1 MSSIDGKVT
10 GLNSDV
16 YKTLQTIKSRN
27 AGPLTAQDTQ
37 ELKAAIE
44 KGGIDES
51 EKDLLQE
58 LLAGNNE
65 VQVYAEGA
73 EFGPDGL
80 KFQGVGEDAKKSLTD
95 LSPVEKL
102 ADPNHPT
109 TEGESSSDAGHLG
122 ALSHEKDPE
131 KFAHHAEEILH
142 AKFGLKSD
150 TAGSIAK
157 NLFVAM
163 HDKDPVKKAKAIAEI
178 IVRLNE
184 TPEGK
189 KALQRIVAPLIS
201 GLPEKSPLRNIMTKL
216 FADKASSDSRI
227 GFLATV
233 MNGKFEGLKDVRAM
247 YELIQD
253 FGPDVKALM
262 PENLKQH
269 VEKLETLFGKE
280 LGKHAKEV
288 LQKVLPLGES
298 SDLVKATLKMITGD
312 GVTKVGAGV
321 DFLKAVGK
329 RIVGSDNKT
338 LAAITDFL
346 KIDTRTGNN
355 IRHLLDPHAPV
366 QLRAEALE
374 HLMATFFGHKHG
386 EHFEPGR
393 LQKLMDTFGVKDA
406 GAAIAHAEAH
416 PSQPHG
422 ETPKVEGEPPK
433 VEGEAPKVDGQPP
446 KVEGEPPKVDGEP
459 PKVEGE
465 APRVDGEPP
474 KTGDVPGTSAAT
486 DVATTELTA
495 AEKMAAREAKMAE
508 TAERLGLSPES
519 RAALKKVLSSEK
531 VDEAAFE
538 QGLKMFERLGAAE
551 SEAALKVLQHMEG
564 EIASRIFTNG
574 HLGEKVLQGIVK
586 MLPAMEKIGMS
597 MLELAP
603 KLAKGVGK
611 VLPVAGALVS
621 GYDAVRLGTI
631 AATGKDLTGKEYKD
645 PDVRALALLGAG
657 ANGLDTALA
666 ILEATGVGNIDLPVQ
681 LGLAGVEVAIDIMV
695 EYYNEHP
702 EKMPPELRLGIKAAA
717 LGVAVAAPLVLPPA
731 GLAATA
737 AVVNIYGLDGTIDIA
752 TELTRLTGETA
763 LNGINKLHELQ
774 AKALDRGL
782 EGLTGD
788 INGLA
793 DVIRNPEKYA
803 AQLGKSVEEVM
814 GQAADMLQAA
824 ASKGVDAAKKV
835 YDVLK
840 DVATNPGAYAQK
852 AVDFAVQTGIKIG
865 NEVSQA
871 VGAAGTFLKDMTTK
885 GAMALADGYQ
895 ALYKMGAQGVV
906 AAKGLLNSALNKG
919 GELAQSAIDLAKDI
933 ATNPGKYGE
942 MAGQMAA
949 EAVIALRD
957 FAIKGAGKAADA
969 LIALKDMAVH
979 GVEGAVEGLKNI
991 VAAGG
996 AMAVKTLEFIKDA
1009 PGHIAT
1015 AIGEGLQ
1022 AAYRTGKAGL
1032 EVAKWVVNNPQA
1044 ALEKL
1049 GDAGQKVLES
1059 TRDFLVNTAQ
1069 TVKGKAG
1076 EAVAYLED
1084 LHKRTGAALG
1094 RFGDTVVDLM
1104 KKGVD
1109 VSQEVVGRYWDVIK
1123 KRGPEL
1129 ADALGNLGQ
1138 AGLDLMSK
1146 IGRLHADAA
1155 KWAVDGLVNTV
1166 SNAGA
1171 AAKSYAL
1178 QKLNEMGATDAIVKL
1193 VNQGKAAVADLKR
1206 MGSEAIAAIKKY
1218 GSPEALGKLLE
1229 SGRVK
1234 ASEMVNTLM
1243 SQGADGI
1250 RKLMATAQ
1258 HYGGLAKEFIGK
1270 VMAEMGSAWEQSGI
1284 TNGYQPLRDLI
1295 GKYISQAAAAGGE
1308 AAAWMKQQLGDALHT
1323 LDKNME
1329 RAQQGNWIV
1338 VSIPDF
1344 IVDMVR

>member
-44 KGGIDES
+44 KGGIDDS

-58 LLAGNNE
+58 LLAGNND

-80 KFQGVGEDAKKSLTD
+80 KFQGVSEDAKKSLTD
-95 LSPVEKL
+95 LNHVEKL
-102 ADPNHPT
+102 VDPNHPT
-109 TEGESSSDAGHLG
+109 PEGEPSSDAGHLG
-122 ALSHEKDPE
+122 DLSHEKDPE

-189 KALQRIVAPLIS
+189 KALQRIVAPLVS

-233 MNGKFEGLKDVRAM
+233 MNGNFEGLKDVRAM

-288 LQKVLPLGES
+288 LQKVLPLGEN
-298 SDLVKATLKMITGD
+298 SDLVKATMKMITGD

-329 RIVGSDNKT
+329 RVVGSDNKT

-422 ETPKVEGEPPK
+422 DTPKVE
-433 VEGEAPKVDGQPP
+433 
-446 KVEGEPPKVDGEP
+446 
-459 PKVEGE
+459 
-465 APRVDGEPP
+465 GEPP

-486 DVATTELTA
+486 DVATAEATA

-519 RAALKKVLSSEK
+519 RAALKKVLSNEK

-631 AATGKDLTGKEYKD
+631 AATGKDLAGKEYKD

-737 AVVNIYGLDGTIDIA
+737 AVVNIYGMDGTIDIA
-752 TELTRLTGETA
+752 TELTSLTGEAA
-763 LNGINKLHELQ
+763 LNGISKLHELQ

-793 DVIRNPEKYA
+793 DVIRNPENYA

-824 ASKGVDAAKKV
+824 ASKGADAAKKV

-852 AVDFAVQTGIKIG
+852 AVDFAIQTGLKIG

-871 VGAAGTFLKDMTTK
+871 VGAAGTFIKDMTTK

-969 LIALKDMAVH
+969 LVALKDMAVN
-979 GVEGAVEGLKNI
+979 GVEGAAEGLKNI

-1009 PGHIAT
+1009 PGHVAT

-1032 EVAKWVVNNPQA
+1032 EMAKWVVNNPQA
-1044 ALEKL
+1044 AIEKL

-1138 AGLDLMSK
+1138 AGIDLMSK

-1166 SNAGA
+1166 SSAGS

-1206 MGSEAIAAIKKY
+1206 MGNEAIAAIKKY

-1234 ASEMVNTLM
+1234 ASEMVNSLM

-1250 RKLMATAQ
+1250 RKLMATAE
-1258 HYGGLAKEFIGK
+1258 HYGGLAKEFMGK
-1270 VMAEMGSAWEQSGI
+1270 IMAEMGSAWDQSSI

-1308 AAAWMKQQLGDALHT
+1308 AAAWMKQQLGDALNT

-1329 RAQQGNWIV
+1329 RAQQGNWVV

>member
-10 GLNSDV
+10 GLNADV
-16 YKTLQTIKSRN
+16 YKTLQTIRARN

-44 KGGIDES
+44 KGGIDDS

-65 VQVYAEGA
+65 VQVYAEGT

-80 KFQGVGEDAKKSLTD
+80 KFQGVSEDAKKNLTD
-95 LSPVEKL
+95 LNTVERL
-102 ADPNHPT
+102 ADPNQPP
-109 TEGESSSDAGHLG
+109 TEGEPTSDAGQLG
-122 ALSHEKDPE
+122 NLHNEKDPE
-131 KFAHHAEEILH
+131 KFALRAEEMLH

-150 TAGSIAK
+150 VAGSIAK

-189 KALQRIVAPLIS
+189 KALQRIVAPLIN

-262 PENLKQH
+262 PENLQQQ
-269 VEKLETLFGKE
+269 VDKLERLFGSE

-288 LQKVLPLGES
+288 LQKVLPLGEN

-329 RIVGSDNKT
+329 RVVGSDNKT

-346 KIDTRTGNN
+346 KVDTRTGNN
-355 IRHLLDPHAPV
+355 LRYLLDSHAPV

-374 HLMATFFGHKHG
+374 HLMTTFFGHKQG

-393 LQKLMDTFGVKDA
+393 LQKLLETFGVKDA
-406 GAAIAHAEAH
+406 SAAIAHAEAH
-416 PSQPHG
+416 PSKPQG
-422 ETPKVEGEPPK
+422 ETPKVEGETPRA
-433 VEGEAPKVDGQPP
+433 EGDTPR
-446 KVEGEPPKVDGEP
+446 VDGEP
-459 PKVEGE
+459 PKDPPKVEGD

-486 DVATTELTA
+486 DVATTEASA
-495 AEKMAAREAKMAE
+495 AEKLAAREAKMAE

-631 AATGKDLTGKEYKD
+631 AATGKDLAGKEYKD

-737 AVVNIYGLDGTIDIA
+737 AVVNIYGMDGTIDIA
-752 TELTRLTGETA
+752 TELTRLTGNAA

-814 GQAADMLQAA
+814 GQAADMLKSA
-824 ASKGVDAAKKV
+824 ASKGMEEAKKV

-840 DVATNPGAYAQK
+840 DVAGNPGVYAQK
-852 AVDFAVQTGIKIG
+852 AVDFAVQTGLKIG
-865 NEVSQA
+865 SEVSHA
-871 VGAAGTFLKDMTTK
+871 VGAAGTFIKDMTTK
-885 GAMALADGYQ
+885 GAIAVADGFK
-895 ALYKMGAQGVV
+895 ALYSMGAQGVV
-906 AAKGLLNSALNKG
+906 AAKSLLNNALAKG

-949 EAVIALRD
+949 EAVVALRD

-969 LIALKDMAVH
+969 LVALKDMAVN
-979 GVEGAVEGLKNI
+979 GVESAVDGLKNI

-1009 PGHIAT
+1009 PGHVAT

-1022 AAYRTGKAGL
+1022 AAYRTGKAGM

-1104 KKGVD
+1104 KKGVN

-1123 KRGPEL
+1123 RRGPEL

-1138 AGLDLMSK
+1138 AGIDLMGK

-1155 KWAVDGLVNTV
+1155 KWAVDGLVDLAST
-1166 SNAGA
+1166 AGN

-1178 QKLNEMGATDAIVKL
+1178 EKLNEMGATDAIVKL

-1206 MGSEAIAAIKKY
+1206 MGTETIAAIKKY

-1234 ASEMVNTLM
+1234 ANEMVTALM

-1250 RKLMATAQ
+1250 RKLVATTQ
-1258 HYGGLAKEFIGK
+1258 HYGGLAKEFMGK
-1270 VMAEMGSAWEQSGI
+1270 VMAEMGSAWDQSSI
-1284 TNGYQPLRDLI
+1284 TNGYAPLRDLI

-1308 AAAWMKQQLGDALHT
+1308 AAAWMKKQLGDALNT

-1329 RAQQGNWIV
+1329 RAQQGNWV
-1338 VSIPDF
+1338 VISIPDF

>member
-1 MSSIDGKVT
+1 MREMSSIDGKVT
-10 GLNSDV
+10 GLNADV

-27 AGPLTAQDTQ
+27 SGPLTAQDTQ

-80 KFQGVGEDAKKSLTD
+80 KFQGVGEDAKKNLSD
-95 LSPVEKL
+95 LNHVEKL
-102 ADPNHPT
+102 TDPNHPT
-109 TEGESSSDAGHLG
+109 PEGETPSDAGHLSD
-122 ALSHEKDPE
+122 LTHEKDPE

-189 KALQRIVAPLIS
+189 KALQRIVAPLVAN
-201 GLPEKSPLRNIMTKL
+201 LPEKSPLRNIMTKL

-233 MNGKFEGLKDVRAM
+233 MNGNFEGLKDVRAM

-312 GVTKVGAGV
+312 GVVKVGAGV

-329 RIVGSDNKT
+329 RIVGADNKT
-338 LAAITDFL
+338 LNAITNFL
-346 KIDTRTGNN
+346 KIDSRTANN
-355 IRHLLDPHAPV
+355 IRHLLDSHAPV

-386 EHFEPGR
+386 DHFVPGR
-393 LQKLMDTFGVKDA
+393 VQELLKTFGVTDA
-406 GAAIAHAEAH
+406 SAAIAHAEAH

-422 ETPKVEGEPPK
+422 EPPK
-433 VEGEAPKVDGQPP
+433 VD
-446 KVEGEPPKVDGEP
+446 GEPPKVDGEP
-459 PKVEGE
+459 PKVDGE
-465 APRVDGEPP
+465 PPKVDGEPP
-474 KTGDVPGTSAAT
+474 KVDGEPPKSTDIPAGTSAAT
-486 DVATTELTA
+486 AEATA
-495 AEKMAAREAKMAE
+495 AEKMAAREAKLAE
-508 TAERLGLSPES
+508 AAEKLGLSPES
-519 RAALKKVLSSEK
+519 RVALKKVLSNEK
-531 VDEAAFE
+531 IDEAAFE
-538 QGLKMFERLGAAE
+538 QGLKMFERMGAAE

-597 MLELAP
+597 MLEIAP

-871 VGAAGTFLKDMTTK
+871 VGAAGTFIKDMTTK
-885 GAMALADGYQ
+885 GAMAIADGYQ

-919 GELAQSAIDLAKDI
+919 GEIAQSAIDLAKDI
-933 ATNPGKYGE
+933 AANPGKYGE

-949 EAVIALRD
+949 EAAIALRD
-957 FAIKGAGKAADA
+957 FAIKGVGKAADA
-969 LIALKDMAVH
+969 LVALKDMAAH
-979 GVEGAVEGLKNI
+979 GIDSAVQGLKNI

-1009 PGHIAT
+1009 PGHIAD

-1032 EVAKWVVNNPQA
+1032 DMAKWVVNNPQA

-1104 KKGVD
+1104 KKGVN

-1129 ADALGNLGQ
+1129 AAALGNLGQ

-1146 IGRLHADAA
+1146 IGKLHADAA

-1166 SNAGA
+1166 SSASSA
-1171 AAKSYAL
+1171 VKSYAL
-1178 QKLNEMGATDAIVKL
+1178 QKLNEMGATDAIVSL
-1193 VNQGKAAVADLKR
+1193 VNQGKAAVDDLKR
-1206 MGSEAIAAIKKY
+1206 MGSQAIAAIKKY
-1218 GSPEALGKLLE
+1218 GNPEALGKLLQ
-1229 SGRVK
+1229 SGMVK
-1234 ASEMVNTLM
+1234 ASDMVSSLM

-1250 RKLMATAQ
+1250 RKLMATAE
-1258 HYGGLAKEFIGK
+1258 HYGGLAKEFMGK
-1270 VMAEMGSAWEQSGI
+1270 IMAEMGSAWDQSSI
-1284 TNGYQPLRDLI
+1284 TNGYAPLRDLI
-1295 GKYISQAAAAGGE
+1295 GKYLSQAAAAGGE
-1308 AAAWMKQQLGDALHT
+1308 AAAWMKAQLGDALRT
-1323 LDKNME
+1323 LDQNME
-1329 RAQQGNWIV
+1329 RAQQGNWVV

-1344 IVDMVR
+1344 IVDMVN

>member
-44 KGGIDES
+44 KGGIDDS

-58 LLAGNNE
+58 LLAGNND

-80 KFQGVGEDAKKSLTD
+80 KFQGVGEDAKKNLTD
-95 LSPVEKL
+95 LNQVEKL

-109 TEGESSSDAGHLG
+109 TEGEPSSDAGHLG
-122 ALSHEKDPE
+122 DLSHEKDPE

-233 MNGKFEGLKDVRAM
+233 MNGNFEGLKDVRAM

-288 LQKVLPLGES
+288 LQKVLPLGEQ
-298 SDLVKATLKMITGD
+298 SDLVRATLKMITGD
-312 GVTKVGAGV
+312 GVVKVGAGV

-329 RIVGSDNKT
+329 RIVGADNKT
-338 LAAITDFL
+338 LNAITNFL
-346 KIDTRTGNN
+346 KIDARTANN
-355 IRHLLDPHAPV
+355 IRHLLDSHAPV

-386 EHFEPGR
+386 DHFVPGR
-393 LQKLMDTFGVKDA
+393 VQELLKTFGVTDA
-406 GAAIAHAEAH
+406 SAAIAHAEAH

-422 ETPKVEGEPPK
+422 ETPKVEGET
-433 VEGEAPKVDGQPP
+433 
-446 KVEGEPPKVDGEP
+446 
-459 PKVEGE
+459 
-465 APRVDGEPP
+465 PRVDGEAP

-519 RAALKKVLSSEK
+519 RAALKKVLSNEK

-538 QGLKMFERLGAAE
+538 QGLKMFEKMGAAE

-752 TELTRLTGETA
+752 TELTRLTGEAA
-763 LNGINKLHELQ
+763 LNGISKLHELQ

-871 VGAAGTFLKDMTTK
+871 VGAAGTFIKDMTTK

-969 LIALKDMAVH
+969 LVALKDMAVN

-1009 PGHIAT
+1009 PGHVAT

-1104 KKGVD
+1104 KKGVN

-1166 SNAGA
+1166 SSAGS

-1193 VNQGKAAVADLKR
+1193 VNQGKAAVDDLKR

-1258 HYGGLAKEFIGK
+1258 HYGGLAKEFMGK
-1270 VMAEMGSAWEQSGI
+1270 VMAEMGSAWDQSSI